1 MLSRHSRARSSLLFH
16 VCIQSLSLSIK
27 FRLNLS
33 DHTDRDNI
41 KWKCHSALFHYICPF
56 NMSYKFRIFVCHIW
70 AFLCL
75 NDRNRQ
81 STSPGCKQTTISRIH
96 SDFRTSGPSHGG
108 VRNRNVCSQR
118 IFKRNKIL
126 NWWGCHIIKR
136 WQVMLFY
143 QFSISLQR
151 GCYPISQH
159 QRSRKEVWGNVAD
172 IARAAGSLASRS
184 VGPVTESML
193 GRIPELTS

>member
-1 MLSRHSRARSSLLFH
+1 MPFEHAFAAQSGSKLPAVSCVYTATIFIDK
-16 VCIQSLSLSIK
+16 IQIEFIWPHWS
-27 FRLNLS
+27 
-33 DHTDRDNI
+33 DNI

-159 QRSRKEVWGNVAD
+159 QRSRK
-172 IARAAGSLASRS
+172 
-184 VGPVTESML
+184 
-193 GRIPELTS
+193 